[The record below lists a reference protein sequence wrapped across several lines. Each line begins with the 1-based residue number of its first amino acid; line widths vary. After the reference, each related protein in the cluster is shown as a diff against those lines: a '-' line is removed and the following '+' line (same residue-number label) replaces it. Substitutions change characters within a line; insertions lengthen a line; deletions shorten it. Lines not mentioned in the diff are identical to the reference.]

1 MRRGLIGHLKDL
13 FRSADKSGTGKKGA
27 GTPPPPPPRGRTSKT
42 RPEPKPSPKPSPSRD
57 IEADSDELVFE
68 YSPDL
73 DGDPDPGE
81 VVWTWVPY
89 EEDPTQGK
97 DRPVVIVGRRRRT
110 MIGVSLTSRHRD
122 GESQVSV
129 GTGAWDREGRPSY
142 AKLDRLLEIDPE
154 QVRREGAVLPRRT
167 FDELV
172 DAVRREHS
180 R

>member
-1 MRRGLIGHLKDL
+1 MFSLKGMTAVITGGTSGIGEAVAAR
-13 FRSADKSGTGKKGA
+13 FVAAGA
-27 GTPPPPPPRGRTSKT
+27 R
-42 RPEPKPSPKPSPSRD
+42 
-57 IEADSDELVFE
+57 
-68 YSPDL
+68 
-73 DGDPDPGE
+73 
-81 VVWTWVPY
+81 
-89 EEDPTQGK
+89 
-97 DRPVVIVGRRRRT
+97 VVIVGRRRRT